1 MKIFT
6 LGNEKIHL
14 SDEFEFYHKYAC
26 KFTQMAYTYKKN
38 LKDCIKKNC
47 NNIEDYVNNVPV
59 YAEHFID
66 EAISECIDLL
76 IENDIYDYDFRKL
89 KDEYEEEL
97 SYEDTYEY
105 SSLLEEYNAICQ
117 DEQDNTDRKN
127 INRSSRSHWQGG
139 GFGIGG
145 AIKGAL
151 QAGMLNIATDAVR
164 GIGDSI
170 SDSQD
175 RKRYVKL
182 KEQLNTGNLAD
193 DLSEGIWDIIY
204 YELSSAF
211 GEIMEDHEKCDAG
224 SILWENDGE
233 ASSIYN
239 NLDRIRNKDKR
250 GELLVKILNLNP
262 YKYQYIDY
270 LYYNGIE
277 LDYSSEEIYD
287 FIEYIDPLHFELV
300 KLLDFRDK
308 FKEITETYDNL
319 IDIANADLDE
329 LDSLILSSGLFN
341 NYYRIIANNPDV
353 VECLENI
360 IEIIIVCR
368 ISKYIYLAKNTDF
381 DYSQI
386 SLNDLFDIEKGIT
399 ENLKK
404 YGFWNEEKKECL
416 CSETIEI
423 LPCARV
429 NEILYGIRA
438 QVDKYKNDEEEKVSK
453 FLHLIADLSEQL
465 ANANSYNERFAIIQK
480 IDEGIVQSG
489 CLDSNLFCTIND
501 TEQRKLIQAC
511 LPRICILYIT
521 VDINRLIGN
530 LNYISNASVK
540 NIYEAYNCIIY
551 NLDKFHLLVSK
562 DPLVISDDI
571 DNTAKEQIMIY
582 VDKVCQEIE
591 RRNNEHV
598 IDDQDN
604 AKFETLVENDK
615 IKEDNSADSENILI
629 EECAV
634 ATEHRYCTNCG
645 AEISESDR
653 FCTQCGC
660 ALITD
665 DKYKFCT
672 QCGTKCSIDSLYC
685 TNCGYPLEQ
694 Y

>member
-6 LGNEKIHL
+6 LGNEKIRL

-89 KDEYEEEL
+89 KDEYEEDL

-127 INRSSRSHWQGG
+127 INRSSRSHWRGG

-170 SDSQD
+170 TDSQD

-224 SILWENDGE
+224 SILWENNDE

-239 NLDRIRNKDKR
+239 NLDRIKDRDKR
-250 GELLVKILNLNP
+250 SELLIKVLSLNP
-262 YKYQYIDY
+262 YENDY
-270 LYYNGIE
+270 LSYLYLNGSK
-277 LDYSSEEIYD
+277 LGYSNEEID
-287 FIEYIDPLHFELV
+287 EFIEYIDPMYLEKLKIYILDKKADCIFEV
-300 KLLDFRDK
+300 KESGDDFIP
-308 FKEITETYDNL
+308 E
-319 IDIANADLDE
+319 LDE
-329 LDSLILSSGLFN
+329 LEAMAVSSGLIDQDYTVF
-341 NYYRIIANNPDV
+341 AENPEVIDY
-353 VECLENI
+353 LGI
-360 IEIIIVCR
+360 LKEIIVSGR
-368 ISKYIYLAKNTDF
+368 ILKYIQVVNGF
-381 DYSQI
+381 EVNYSKVP
-386 SLNDLFDIEKGIT
+386 LNDLFDIEKGIT

-404 YGFWNEEKKECL
+404 YGFWNEEKNECL

-423 LPCARV
+423 LPCAIV

-438 QVDKYKNDEEEKVSK
+438 QVDKYKNDEEVKVSK
-453 FLHLIADLSEQL
+453 FLNLIADLSEQL
-465 ANANSYNERFAIIQK
+465 ANANSYNERFAIIKK

-489 CLDSNLFCTIND
+489 CLDANLFCTIND

-511 LPRICILYIT
+511 LPCICILYIT
-521 VDINRLIGN
+521 VDINGLIGN
-530 LNYISNASVK
+530 LNYISNASVE
-540 NIYEAYNCIIY
+540 NINEAYNCIIY

-562 DPLVISDDI
+562 DPLVILDDI
-571 DNTAKEQIMIY
+571 DNTAKEQILIY
-582 VDKVCQEIE
+582 VDKICQEIE
-591 RRNNEHV
+591 RRNKEYL
-598 IDDQDN
+598 IDDQNN
-604 AKFETLVENDK
+604 AKFETLIENGK

-672 QCGTKCSIDSLYC
+672 QCGTKCLIDSLYC